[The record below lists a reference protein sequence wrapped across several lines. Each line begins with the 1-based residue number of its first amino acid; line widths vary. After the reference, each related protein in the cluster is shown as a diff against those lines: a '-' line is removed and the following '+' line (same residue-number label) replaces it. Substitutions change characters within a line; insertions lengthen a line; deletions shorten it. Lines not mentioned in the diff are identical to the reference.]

1 MKTTNRLSRLLIFST
16 CVVALA
22 AQVPTGAQGSGQ
34 QGAAPEH
41 AGTRVSISP
50 VYVFHPLLQGQLV
63 YGAGSQLVRSDDG
76 VFMTF
81 HTQGLTPGTVA
92 TAWWVFFND
101 PKECLT
107 SPCRVADLLTNP
119 ASQPSLLYAA
129 GRVVG
134 PDGALDLGS
143 FRAVGDTSGGE
154 SFPPFPAT
162 NPGLLDPKGAE
173 IHIVIRT
180 HGPALL
186 GNDAALTAQLTT
198 FNGGCPPNNCGN
210 VQLSIHER

>member
-1 MKTTNRLSRLLIFST
+1 MTLNRLSRLIIFSA

-22 AQVPTGAQGSGQ
+22 AQLPAAAQGNGQ
-34 QGAAPEH
+34 KGASPEH
-41 AGTRVSISP
+41 AGNRVSISP
-50 VYVFHPLLQGQLV
+50 VYVFHPLLEGPLV
-63 YGAGSQLVRSDDG
+63 YGAGSQLVRSKDA

-81 HTQGLTPGTVA
+81 HSQGLTPGTVA

-101 PKECLT
+101 PKECAT

-129 GRVVG
+129 GRIVG

-143 FRAVGDTSGGE
+143 FRAVGDTTGSE

-162 NPGLLDPKGAE
+162 NPGLLDPKKAE
-173 IHIVIRT
+173 VHIVIRT

-186 GNDAALTAQLTT
+186 GDTAALAAQLTT
-198 FNGGCPPNNCGN
+198 FNGGCPPNMCAN
-210 VQLSIHER
+210 VQVSIHQR